1 MRKNGSRLISL
12 KQYKLSD
19 LFVFAVILAGF
30 DLISH
35 FALVAY
41 QGSWTFSLL
50 VPVTLLVMMRWGWQ
64 SIFYAAGDGL
74 LYCVL
79 NASQS
84 GFRSELY
91 AVYIIGNA
99 FLALCLILLRLVG
112 KEKIAKKWWL
122 SMSLAVVGWFLVV
135 IGRATVA
142 ACCGYSFVSVLLE
155 QLSDIFSLGV
165 AAILILV
172 LRRIDGMFEDQ
183 VAFLKRTERER
194 LEKSK
199 ADDFGLDPVEI
210 DEETLKVLDKS
221 NDLYD

>member
-1 MRKNGSRLISL
+1 M
-12 KQYKLSD
+12 
-19 LFVFAVILAGF
+19 FVFAVILAGF

-41 QGSWTFSLL
+41 RGSWTFSLL

-64 SIFYAAGDGL
+64 SIFFAAGDGL

-84 GFRSELY
+84 GFRTELY

-122 SMSLAVVGWFLVV
+122 SALFTVVGWFLIV

-142 ACCGYSFVSVLLE
+142 SCCGFSFASVFME
-155 QLSDIFSLGV
+155 QLTDIFSLGV
-165 AAILILV
+165 AVILILV

-183 VAFLKRTERER
+183 VGFLKRIEKERSESR
-194 LEKSK
+194 K
-199 ADDFGLDPVEI
+199 ADEFGLEPVEI
-210 DEETLKVLDKS
+210 DEDLLQVLDKS